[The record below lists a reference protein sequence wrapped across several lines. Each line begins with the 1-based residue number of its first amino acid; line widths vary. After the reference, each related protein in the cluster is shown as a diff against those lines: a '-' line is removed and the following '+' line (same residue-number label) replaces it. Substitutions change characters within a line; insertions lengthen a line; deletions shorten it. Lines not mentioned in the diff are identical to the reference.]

1 MLKYLFVVF
10 FAVTVLRAQVSADQ
24 ILTADT
30 VLIDGPEVD
39 LLYEDVQSILLTIP
53 DDIRPALVADKRK
66 LRNVMDSTYITKV
79 GAYRAEQKGLQNLP
93 KVKADLK
100 KYRENVLAMA
110 EAEDVIK
117 TLTADIS
124 LEQAAKERYL
134 INQDAYKTPESVE
147 ASHILIK
154 GADYAS
160 AEEAL
165 AEAVKVR
172 ESIVTGE
179 ISFEEAAKKH
189 SSDSGSAE
197 KGGSLGQFGKGQMV
211 KPFEE
216 AAFSLQEPGELGE
229 PVKTRY
235 GYHIIRLDK
244 RYPSEVKPF
253 EQVKA
258 QIIKELEA
266 KQRKEIRENYL
277 VEIRDDP
284 NVELNEPAIDRF
296 LSGPAETG
304 GQKK

>member
-1 MLKYLFVVF
+1 MMLKIILVVF
-10 FAVTVLRAQVSADQ
+10 FAVIAINGQVSADEV
-24 ILTADT
+24 LSGDT

-53 DDIRPALVADKRK
+53 DDVRPALMADKRK
-66 LRNVMDSTYITKV
+66 LRNAMDSTYITKV

-100 KYRENVLAMA
+100 KYQQNLLAMA

-117 TLTADIS
+117 TLTADTS

-160 AEEAL
+160 ADEAL
-165 AEAVKVR
+165 AEAVKIR
-172 ESIVTGE
+172 EAIVSGE
-179 ISFEEAAKKH
+179 ISFEDAAKKY

-216 AAFSLQEPGELGE
+216 AAFSMQEPGELSE

-244 RYPSEVKPF
+244 RYPSEIKPF
-253 EQVKA
+253 EEVKA
-258 QIIKELEA
+258 ADYQG
-266 KQRKEIRENYL
+266 
-277 VEIRDDP
+277 
-284 NVELNEPAIDRF
+284 
-296 LSGPAETG
+296 S
-304 GQKK
+304 

>member
-1 MLKYLFVVF
+1 MLKYFFVVL
-10 FAVTVLRAQVSADQ
+10 FAVAVIGAQALADQ
-24 ILTADT
+24 ALTGDT

-53 DDIRPALVADKRK
+53 DDIRPALMVDQRK

-100 KYRENVLAMA
+100 KHQQNLLAMA
-110 EAEDVIK
+110 EAEDVVK
-117 TLTADIS
+117 KLTEGTS
-124 LEQAAKERYL
+124 LEQAAKEQYL
-134 INQDAYKTPESVE
+134 VKKEDYRTPKTVE

-160 AEEAL
+160 ADEAL
-165 AEAVKVR
+165 AECVKIR
-172 ESIVTGE
+172 ETILSGE
-179 ISFEEAAKKH
+179 ISFEDAAKKY
-189 SSDSGSAE
+189 SADSGSAE
-197 KGGSLGQFGKGQMV
+197 KGGSLGKFGTGQMV

-216 AAFSLQEPGELGE
+216 MAFSLSEPGEISE

-244 RYPSEVKPF
+244 IYPSQIKPFEEVKP
-253 EQVKA
+253 E
-258 QIIKELEA
+258 IIKGLQA

-277 VEIRDDP
+277 IEIRDDP
-284 NVELNEPAIDRF
+284 NVKLNEAAIDRF
-296 LSGPAETG
+296 LSAPTEAAAQG
-304 GQKK
+304 K